1 MRDFLLSIG
10 YERWILPTLLF
21 LPAIGAVLTW
31 LHGIYEFRQGRT
43 GRDVDAFARYL
54 PFGIFIVEFIL
65 SLGMWWAYDPA
76 GAAFQLTNTWDW
88 IPEWGVHISLG
99 IDGISLF
106 LVLMVT
112 FLLPIAVLSSWTSI
126 ERAVHSYHALFL
138 VLTTGMIGVFLARDL
153 VMFYFFWELVL
164 IPMYLII
171 GVWGGPRRLF
181 AGTKFFI
188 YTFVGSL
195 FMLVAIVYI
204 GYKTGDA
211 LGPINAAGDTRPNF
225 LFENVMQHLQLSAK
239 ESLWLFLAFF
249 AAFAVKVP
257 IFPFHTW
264 LPDAHVEAPTEGSVD
279 LAAILLKMGTYGF
292 MRIVLPLFPGIVL
305 SSTARTVVIGLGVIG
320 IIYAAL
326 VALVQEDFKKLVAYS
341 SVSHM
346 GFVMLGIFALTTESL
361 QGAMMVQ
368 LAHGLSS
375 AALFLLIGMIYDR
388 RHTRM
393 LAAYGGLARVMPLF
407 AAFLMVATLS
417 SIAVPGT
424 FGFVGEFL
432 TLVGSFERY
441 PVVTVIATIGVIL
454 SACYMLWAIQRL
466 LFNPLDKAEN
476 RHLPDLNWREAGMLV
491 PLSALIV
498 AMGVYPAPFLKRMEP
513 TLTRLVEQVESGAA
527 RQQAFEAAQA
537 ARVAP
542 LAARER

>member
-1 MRDFLLSIG
+1 MRDFLSSIG

-21 LPAIGAVLTW
+21 LPAIGAILTW
-31 LHGIYEFRQGRT
+31 LHGIFEFRQGRT

-54 PFGIFIVEFIL
+54 PFGIFIVEFVL

-76 GAAFQLTNTWDW
+76 GATFQFTTTWNW
-88 IPEWGVHISLG
+88 IPDWGVHMSLG
-99 IDGISLF
+99 VDGISLF

-171 GVWGGPRRLF
+171 GVWGGPRRLY
-181 AGTKFFI
+181 AGTKFFL
-188 YTFVGSL
+188 YTFIGSL

-204 GYKTGDA
+204 GYKTGEA
-211 LGPINAAGDTRPNF
+211 MAPGAASFRPNF
-225 LFENVMQHLQLSAK
+225 LFENVMQYLQLSAR
-239 ESLWLFLAFF
+239 ESFWLFIGFF

-292 MRIVLPLFPGIVL
+292 MRIILPLFPGIVL
-305 SSTARTVVIGLGVIG
+305 SSTVRTVVLGLGVIG

-326 VALVQEDFKKLVAYS
+326 VALVQDDFKKLVAYS

-346 GFVMLGIFALTTESL
+346 GFVILGIFALTTESM

-375 AALFLLIGMIYDR
+375 GALFLLIGMMYDR

-393 LAAYGGLARVMPLF
+393 LADFGGLARVMPLF

-432 TLVGSFERY
+432 VLLGSFERY
-441 PVVTVIATIGVIL
+441 PVLTFVATIGVIL
-454 SACYMLWAIQRL
+454 SACYMLWAIQRII
-466 LFNPLDKAEN
+466 FNPLDKKN
-476 RHLPDLNWREAGMLV
+476 RMLPDLNWREAGMLL
-491 PLSALIV
+491 PLCALIV
-498 AMGVYPAPFLKRMEP
+498 WMGVYPAPFLKRMEP
-513 TLTRLVEQVESGAA
+513 SLTRLVQQVENGAA
-527 RQQAFEAAQA
+527 RQAAYEAAHA
-537 ARVAP
+537 APAA
-542 LAARER
+542 LAVEER